1 MLYADISGF
10 TEYSRICQQEGKPE
24 KVIEMLGKLFTKF
37 DKECHSKGCYKVYTI
52 GDCYVAMGFTD
63 SSKRNPP

>member
-1 MLYADISGF
+1 
-10 TEYSRICQQEGKPE
+10 
-24 KVIEMLGKLFTKF
+24 MLGKLFTKF

-63 SSKRNPP
+63 SSKRNPPQEALNIIFLAMELV